1 MTGPRICIYAPLT
14 SVRIHHLDAIM
25 HFLHG
30 CTRALRVCDAHRPD
44 LQKRTAPKAAGLFFR
59 SEVVYLLLM
68 DFQGKCV
75 IEGLCE
81 EACELMSSRQ
91 ASICMAAQGAMESNV
106 ELSRLSVT
114 ALWQPGPLRLADL
127 GGFPRWATRGASGE
141 DASRLWRA
149 TTRETL
155 AAASTLNRS
164 GGCLLAWLDGDGMMP
179 PACSDGLD

>member
-1 MTGPRICIYAPLT
+1 
-14 SVRIHHLDAIM
+14 M

-114 ALWQPGPLRLADL
+114 ALWQPGPLRLADPGSL
-127 GGFPRWATRGASGE
+127 PRGGPRGASGG
-141 DASRLWRA
+141 DASHLWQV

-155 AAASTLNRS
+155 AAASTLLNRS
-164 GGCLLAWLDGDGMMP
+164 GWLLACLLDLMGTA
-179 PACSDGLD
+179 